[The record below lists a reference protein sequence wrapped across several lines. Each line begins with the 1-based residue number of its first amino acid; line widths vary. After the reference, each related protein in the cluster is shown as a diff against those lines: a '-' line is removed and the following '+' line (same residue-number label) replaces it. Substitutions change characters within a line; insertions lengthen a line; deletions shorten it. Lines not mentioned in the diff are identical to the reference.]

1 MYLKQ
6 VKQFGKVITN
16 IETERIKNFNNDNNN
31 VHDNNNV
38 YNNDNDNDVYNN
50 DNNDNN
56 DNNNND
62 NNDVYDND
70 NDNNDNNNN
79 NNDNNNEIIKN
90 IKILDIFLKKMCDIF
105 SYFLN
110 LYSLIYKLFGIYLL
124 WICVHYFASHLYV
137 KICVPNTLLGF
148 IMSPFMIPTPHCQG
162 LRWII
167 YNAANMINNMWI
179 ITGSWI
185 CSNLLILKTNT

>member
-6 VKQFGKVITN
+6 VKQIEKVITN
-16 IETERIKNFNNDNNN
+16 IESENVNNPLDNNIDSSSNDN
-31 VHDNNNV
+31 
-38 YNNDNDNDVYNN
+38 
-50 DNNDNN
+50 
-56 DNNNND
+56 
-62 NNDVYDND
+62 
-70 NDNNDNNNN
+70 
-79 NNDNNNEIIKN
+79 EITKN
-90 IKILDIFLKKMCDIF
+90 IRNSDIILEKIYDVFY
-105 SYFLN
+105 YFCN
-110 LYSLIYKLFGIYLL
+110 LCSLIYKILGIYLL

-185 CSNLLILKTNT
+185 CSNILIFKKDNPTDIS